1 MPHPW
6 PCAFT
11 RQNKS
16 FWAGQEILD
25 LRTEVSQCSRL
36 CADSFLRDKLNP
48 LWEGE
53 LQMPPNSTPKAL
65 QGLSSERAREMQM
78 GWQAGREPENRKRAP
93 VPEVVS
99 KRDFFQPDKWMHTA
113 ASLMGLQCSLPLQH
127 CSWTGQPHKLKTR
140 QKKILLMLFFNPRM
154 RRNAVNKNRRK

>member
-11 RQNKS
+11 GQNKS
-16 FWAGQEILD
+16 FWAGQKILD
-25 LRTEVSQCSRL
+25 LRTEVFQCSRL

-48 LWEGE
+48 LWERE

-65 QGLSSERAREMQM
+65 QGSSSEGAREVQL

-93 VPEVVS
+93 VPEEVS
-99 KRDFFQPDKWMHTA
+99 KRDFFQPDKWDTNGCLPDGITVLTSSPTLQLDRTA
-113 ASLMGLQCSLPLQH
+113 TQTENMAKNPCYAFF
-127 CSWTGQPHKLKTR
+127 QP
-140 QKKILLMLFFNPRM
+140 QDE
-154 RRNAVNKNRRK
+154 

>member
-16 FWAGQEILD
+16 FLAGQKILD

-48 LWEGE
+48 LWERE
-53 LQMPPNSTPKAL
+53 LRMPPNSTPRAL
-65 QGLSSERAREMQM
+65 QGLSSEGARETQM
-78 GWQAGREPENRKRAP
+78 GWQAGREPENSKRAP

-99 KRDFFQPDKWMHTA
+99 KRDFFQPDKWDAHSCLPDGVTVFTSSPTPQLDRTA
-113 ASLMGLQCSLPLQH
+113 TQTENAAKTLSYAFF
-127 CSWTGQPHKLKTR
+127 QP
-140 QKKILLMLFFNPRM
+140 QNE
-154 RRNAVNKNRRK
+154 